1 MGPAAQPG
9 VTRRL
14 DLWNLFHF
22 TAVVVALFFSSI
34 SNGIVLTSSP
44 LSYWLSYCLQL
55 LGWTQG
61 VYTERHHCWYF
72 METERLRGFPGC
84 ARGCCTYPFFFLMI
98 SPVVYG
104 GMLLLFLW
112 CSLTKPCF
120 WNSVLPSNAFFLI
133 TCLGYTLIH
142 TEIVTTVFTKSL
154 PLLHT
159 LGALPRAGW
168 LLGTW
173 DTGSFVCGFSG
184 GSCPLTLGALPGP
197 PSSFCWGVH
206 VVNTKMCDPRSSVL
220 LGGCEDE
227 LQLLDLSLSASGF
240 WGALLQS
247 LILIT
252 RKSFS
257 NIIAD

>member
-1 MGPAAQPG
+1 
-9 VTRRL
+9 
-14 DLWNLFHF
+14 
-22 TAVVVALFFSSI
+22 
-34 SNGIVLTSSP
+34 
-44 LSYWLSYCLQL
+44 
-55 LGWTQG
+55 
-61 VYTERHHCWYF
+61 
-72 METERLRGFPGC
+72 
-84 ARGCCTYPFFFLMI
+84 MI
-98 SPVVYG
+98 SPVVYS

-133 TCLGYTLIH
+133 TCLGYTIIH
-142 TEIVTTVFTKSL
+142 TVIVTTVFTKLL

-184 GSCPLTLGALPGP
+184 GSCPLTVGALPGP

-206 VVNTKMCDPRSSVL
+206 VVNIKMCDPRSSVL

-240 WGALLQS
+240 WRALLQP
-247 LILIT
+247 LILII